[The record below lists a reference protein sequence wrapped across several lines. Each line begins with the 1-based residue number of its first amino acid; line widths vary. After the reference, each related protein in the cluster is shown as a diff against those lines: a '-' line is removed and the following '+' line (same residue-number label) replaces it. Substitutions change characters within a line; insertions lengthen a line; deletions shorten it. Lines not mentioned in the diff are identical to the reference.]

1 MFNYKGIY
9 YEENNNIKS
18 NYYEGGAHFKY
29 KDLYQ
34 KLSELQRKVSSNR
47 LDNDYFKI
55 QLKTKI
61 YKSNALK
68 ITNNKNENNSFK
80 FLKNKK
86 NNIFL
91 YKNNFQ
97 KNEFQFSKI
106 QRSINSNL
114 IQSFLYNKDAEK
126 NNNKEDFN
134 NEENNKNN
142 KDKQIIKFKLQK
154 LENLKLYKR
163 NNKHYNFKNK
173 NYSLPKINLN
183 YCKNLSVE
191 SKEINKNNL
200 SDIIDISNGIN
211 LNYNKYSKNN
221 LNLSSDNIEKQNNI
235 LFKFSNNEKNVYNLK
250 SEENIPSIKNYS
262 YKLNKENNI
271 NKNSQ
276 IFERIKKTNS
286 CNNYK
291 SPNSKDYS
299 NLQAINKIQ
308 RDKNFSKDIKNRK
321 VINLYFN
328 TFKKYYNMK
337 NRDLSYNGD
346 NNNIHK

>member
-1 MFNYKGIY
+1 MFNYKGIF

-34 KLSELQRKVSSNR
+34 KLSELQRKVSPNR
-47 LDNDYFKI
+47 LDNDIFKI
-55 QLKTKI
+55 QLKTKK

-68 ITNNKNENNSFK
+68 ITNNKNENNAFK
-80 FLKNKK
+80 FLHNKK

-91 YKNNFQ
+91 YKNIFP

-106 QRSINSNL
+106 QRSINSNP
-114 IQSFLYNKDAEK
+114 IQSFLFNKDVEK

-163 NNKHYNFKNK
+163 NNKNYNFKNI

-211 LNYNKYSKNN
+211 LNNNKYSINN
-221 LNLSSDNIEKQNNI
+221 LNLSSGNIEKQNNI
-235 LFKFSNNEKNVYNLK
+235 LFKLSNNEKNVYNLK
-250 SEENIPSIKNYS
+250 SEENIPSIQNYS

-271 NKNSQ
+271 NKNSP
-276 IFERIKKTNS
+276 IFERIKKINS

-291 SPNSKDYS
+291 SPNSKDYF
-299 NLQAINKIQ
+299 NKIQ
-308 RDKNFSKDIKNRK
+308 RDKNFSKDMKNK
-321 VINLYFN
+321 KMINLYFN

-346 NNNIHK
+346 NNNIFK